1 MYQPIADS
9 ARPSGY
15 RFSNDGT
22 RLWIA
27 RTPAPDVRNIYTVLP
42 GGGIRAF
49 TSGIAAEL
57 EPYLA
62 TPDAAGLI
70 EYVRSLPIGAVI
82 GSTPAFEDPPSL
94 DPPPDEEYA
103 AFKTAN
109 QRRRSLVFVGA
120 NDGMLHAL
128 DGRTGVEVW
137 AFIPF
142 NLLPKLRALREG
154 QPVDRFLYYVD
165 GSPRVADVKVDGAWR
180 TYVIFGEGLGGTF
193 YQGLDVTFPDM
204 AGALV
209 PESDDIAQLL
219 AYFSDAGRILF
230 KWSFPNYGSF
240 DCTASFPDAPYGD
253 LKASAPAIEK
263 TVGTTCSVPAAGQV
277 GDADGPFVI
286 LTGSGFLATAVER
299 QANRGGKSAGT
310 TFYMLAA
317 ADGRILDIRDVG
329 NDGKAENVDD
339 CGAAGSCA
347 NLKNALQAD
356 PVAAGPSGSRF
367 INKAYAGDADGRLW
381 RFDIALEEGRAPRFR
396 ASPIIALSGSGRP
409 ADSVFPRHCRR
420 RRKPAVSVLWDRQR
434 PLAVRV
440 GGSAKSAGR
449 CARLRAGKSRG
460 VRDSPPR
467 LSGRRRR
474 REGQWFTR
482 GRRRCRLLHD
492 DQLRSGGGLRRVRF
506 HPVCADVHWWAGLRQ
521 HR

>member
-1 MYQPIADS
+1 MPIYVIAMAPSADETAQLRAIAGASGGQYFEITQAMIEAVSPGSVVPEVARAVNTAVQHTFASFADFNTRPSAEYPFGPSSEYDITSPVVGTVNLDHATGLDGSPLPATVITDLTGHPIPQRSNVMITAGFSLPGFVGAVRAFRMYQPIADS

-49 TSGIAAEL
+49 TAGIAAEL
-57 EPYLA
+57 GPYLA

-154 QPVDRFLYYVD
+154 QPVDWFLYFVD
-165 GSPRVADVKVDGAWR
+165 GLPRVADVKVDGAWR
-180 TYVIFGEGLGGTF
+180 TYVMFGEGLGGTF

-230 KWSFPNYGSF
+230 KWSFPGYGSF
-240 DCTASFPDAPYGD
+240 DCTASFPDAPYG
-253 LKASAPAIEK
+253 
-263 TVGTTCSVPAAGQV
+263 
-277 GDADGPFVI
+277 I
-286 LTGSGFLATAVER
+286 LRGIRSGHREDRRHHVLR
-299 QANRGGKSAGT
+299 
-310 TFYMLAA
+310 
-317 ADGRILDIRDVG
+317 
-329 NDGKAENVDD
+329 
-339 CGAAGSCA
+339 
-347 NLKNALQAD
+347 
-356 PVAAGPSGSRF
+356 SGSR
-367 INKAYAGDADGRLW
+367 
-381 RFDIALEEGRAPRFR
+381 P
-396 ASPIIALSGSGRP
+396 
-409 ADSVFPRHCRR
+409 
-420 RRKPAVSVLWDRQR
+420 
-434 PLAVRV
+434 
-440 GGSAKSAGR
+440 GG
-449 CARLRAGKSRG
+449 
-460 VRDSPPR
+460 
-467 LSGRRRR
+467 GRR
-474 REGQWFTR
+474 WS
-482 GRRRCRLLHD
+482 
-492 DQLRSGGGLRRVRF
+492 LRHSDRVRL
-506 HPVCADVHWWAGLRQ
+506 PC
-521 HR
+521 HRR